1 MLASK
6 KYPQQQFTNQ
16 FEAQSN
22 IEIDTEDEKFKR
34 PDPVDKEIWLD
45 PKKYIM
51 SKTCQKGVI
60 EYGNEYFVEISG
72 YKESELVGRPHNMIR
87 HPDMPKIVF
96 KLMWDRLE
104 NRKNIYALVKNLAKS
119 GRYYWVLTDFDVKVD
134 KATNET
140 VGYFAYRRAAP
151 KNAVKQI
158 EKVYAKLIEIEKE
171 RGMDG
176 SEKYLLGFLE
186 ERGQTYD
193 QFIDEI
199 TKNNGF
205 VKLWFKAMKKF
216 FSSQKHERRDQASLS

>member
-1 MLASK
+1 MLATR
-6 KYPQQQFTNQ
+6 KYADSEFQNSNNTEPSTTRER
-16 FEAQSN
+16 FE
-22 IEIDTEDEKFKR
+22 R
-34 PDPVDKEIWLD
+34 PDPINKEIELA
-45 PKKYIM
+45 PKRYIM
-51 SKTCQKGVI
+51 SKTDPKGII

-72 YKESELVGRPHNMIR
+72 YKESELIGRPHNIIR

-119 GRYYWVLTDFDVKVD
+119 GRYYWVMTDFDVKIN
-134 KATNET
+134 KSTNET
-140 VGYFAYRRAAP
+140 VSYFAYRRAAP
-151 KNAVKQI
+151 KHAVKQI

-171 RGMDG
+171 RGMAG

-193 QFIDEI
+193 QYIDEI
-199 TKNNGF
+199 TKNNSF

-216 FSSQKHERRDQASLS
+216 FSAQNHDRRDQDGLA

>member
-1 MLASK
+1 MLATR
-6 KYPQQQFTNQ
+6 KYAKDEFKPATITHN
-16 FEAQSN
+16 S
-22 IEIDTEDEKFKR
+22 TEKVNR
-34 PDPVDKEIWLD
+34 PEPIDKEIELD
-45 PKKYIM
+45 PKRYIM
-51 SKTCQKGVI
+51 SKTDPKGVI

-72 YKESELVGRPHNMIR
+72 YKESELIGRPHNIIR

-119 GRYYWVLTDFDVKVD
+119 GRYYWVMTDFDVKIN
-134 KATNET
+134 KATDET

-151 KNAVKQI
+151 KQAVKQA
-158 EKVYAKLIEIEKE
+158 EKLYAKLVEIEKE

-193 QFIDEI
+193 QFIDDI
-199 TKNNGF
+199 TKNNGLI
-205 VKLWFKAMKKF
+205 KLWFKAMKKF
-216 FSSQKHERRDQASLS
+216 FSVQTNHNRRDQDGLI